1 MAAKFELF
9 QDKAGE
15 YRWRL
20 RHQNGNIIADSAEGY
35 TSKSSAINGI
45 ESVKNNVGMAST
57 KDSETGQVIS
67 RQASPPAAAAVSQ
80 SAPAATA
87 SSAPAWK
94 ANNAVSSGDGM
105 SGAAIAALIAVA
117 WFVLG
122 IGVIL
127 LAA

>member
-1 MAAKFELF
+1 MATKFELF

-45 ESVKNNVGMAST
+45 ESVKNNVGMASI

-67 RQASPPAAAAVSQ
+67 RQAAPPATAAVPQSTPVAAA
-80 SAPAATA
+80 
-87 SSAPAWK
+87 SSTPAWK

-105 SGAAIAALIAVA
+105 SAAAIVALIAVA

-127 LAA
+127 LAG